1 MRFYR
6 RLSLYR
12 RVQVIAVGMLLLY
25 QIGGFTIALA
35 VGASRDEI
43 MIGLGIEMLGAVFTA
58 IVVAYIDKSFT
69 MAFDKKY
76 GDPFQ
81 SELAEIRQAI
91 TQLQNQLD
99 QEITSQHAKSEIQ
112 MNIDKQLSTIQKQQ
126 ALLTTFIRHTNLSK
140 HRRPKK

>member
-43 MIGLGIEMLGAVFTA
+43 MIGLGIEMIGAVFTA
-58 IVVAYIDKSFT
+58 MVVAYIDKSFT

-76 GDPFQ
+76 GDPLQ
-81 SELAEIRQAI
+81 TELAEIRQAI
-91 TQLQNQLD
+91 TQLQTQLD
-99 QEITSQHAKSEIQ
+99 QEIATQHLQSETQ
-112 MNIDKQLSTIQKQQ
+112 MKIDEQLASIQKQQ
-126 ALLTTFIRHTNLSK
+126 ALLTTFIRHTNLSR
-140 HRRPKK
+140 HTSRKK